1 MEKNTNNKIQK
12 PYFFLTKTVVL
23 CNIGDLVMAYG
34 EDNTV
39 NNVIYFDKRRNKL
52 TGSLNNN
59 AIIRNW
65 MEKKL
70 QYEMGLPC
78 SQL

>member
-1 MEKNTNNKIQK
+1 
-12 PYFFLTKTVVL
+12 
-23 CNIGDLVMAYG
+23 MAYG

-39 NNVIYFDKRRNKL
+39 NNVIYFDNRRNKQ

-59 AIIRNW
+59 AIIRNL
-65 MEKKL
+65 MEEKL
-70 QYEMGLPC
+70 QCEMGLPC

>member
-1 MEKNTNNKIQK
+1 MEKK
-12 PYFFLTKTVVL
+12 PITKYINPIFFLTKTVVL

-39 NNVIYFDKRRNKL
+39 NNVIYFDNRRNKL

-65 MEKKL
+65 MEEKL